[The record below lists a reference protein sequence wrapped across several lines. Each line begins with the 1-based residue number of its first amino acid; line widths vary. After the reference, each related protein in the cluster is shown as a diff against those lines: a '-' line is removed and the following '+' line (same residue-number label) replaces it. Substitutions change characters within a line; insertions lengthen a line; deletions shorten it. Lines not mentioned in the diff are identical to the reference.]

1 MQILNYCLTIW
12 ESEIENKQE
21 LKPIL
26 KEIITLEDDRVIRLF
41 EYIVINND
49 IQEEEFIEMV
59 KDIKGDDKMS
69 SLAQRWLDEGI
80 QQGIQSGVEKVA
92 LGLLKMNV
100 DIKIISTTTG
110 LSIKELET
118 LREKL

>member
-1 MQILNYCLTIW
+1 
-12 ESEIENKQE
+12 
-21 LKPIL
+21 
-26 KEIITLEDDRVIRLF
+26 
-41 EYIVINND
+41 
-49 IQEEEFIEMV
+49 MV

>member
-1 MQILNYCLTIW
+1 
-12 ESEIENKQE
+12 
-21 LKPIL
+21 
-26 KEIITLEDDRVIRLF
+26 
-41 EYIVINND
+41 
-49 IQEEEFIEMV
+49 MV

-69 SLAQRWLDEGI
+69 SLAQRWLDEGIQQGIKTGMQTGI

-110 LSIKELET
+110 LSIKELEA
-118 LREKL
+118 LREK

>member
-1 MQILNYCLTIW
+1 M
-12 ESEIENKQE
+12 
-21 LKPIL
+21 
-26 KEIITLEDDRVIRLF
+26 VIRLF
-41 EYIVINND
+41 EYIVVNND

>member
-1 MQILNYCLTIW
+1 M
-12 ESEIENKQE
+12 
-21 LKPIL
+21 
-26 KEIITLEDDRVIRLF
+26 VIRPF
-41 EYIVINND
+41 EYVVVNND

-59 KDIKGDDKMS
+59 KNIKGDDKMS
-69 SLAQRWLDEGI
+69 SLAQRWLDQGI